1 MPPIALGTGVTPGS
15 NAQIRTEKAGVGITA
30 GNVVYRSPTDQRVY
44 LTVNTSQASAAATG
58 VAIGSAPTAGQ
69 ELRVVWEGDVE
80 NCATLVKGESYHVCD
95 TPGSV
100 DVSSA
105 LGTND
110 WCCYLGSAY
119 TTTTLRLRI
128 NVLGA
133 QHA

>member
-1 MPPIALGTGVTPGS
+1 MPPVNLGTGVTPGS
-15 NAQIRTEKAGVGITA
+15 NAQIRTEKAGVTILA
-30 GNVVYRSPTDQRVY
+30 GQSVYRSTTDQRVY
-44 LTVNTSQASAAATG
+44 LAVTTSQASAAAVG
-58 VAIGSAPTAGQ
+58 IAIGSAPTAGQ
-69 ELRVVWEGDVE
+69 EVRVVWDGDVE

-95 TPGSV
+95 TAGSV
-100 DVSSA
+100 DVSTA

-110 WCCYLGSAY
+110 WVCYMGSAY